1 MKVVENKVVAI
12 RQIHETA
19 LVHPGAKLGKYV
31 VIGPYAIIGE
41 HVELGDG
48 CVVGPNVVIDGWTMI
63 GNNNK
68 FYHGAS
74 IGVEPQDLK
83 FKGEKSYLFIG
94 DNNIFRESVT
104 VSRGTEGAEEKPG
117 SVIITC
123 LWPIPMWPMTVR
135 WAVMWSWPTVQPR
148 RPCNGRRPGDD
159 RRVVRDSPVY
169 EGGQASDDR
178 RLHQNRQRCAAFYYC
193 RRKSGPGCRN

>member
-19 LVHPGAKLGKYV
+19 LVHPGAKLGKNV

-74 IGVEPQDLK
+74 IGVEPPRLK
-83 FKGEKSYLFIG
+83 
-94 DNNIFRESVT
+94 
-104 VSRGTEGAEEKPG
+104 
-117 SVIITC
+117 
-123 LWPIPMWPMTVR
+123 
-135 WAVMWSWPTVQPR
+135 VQ
-148 RPCNGRRPGDD
+148 GRKELL
-159 RRVVRDSPVY
+159 VY
-169 EGGQASDDR
+169 R
-178 RLHQNRQRCAAFYYC
+178 
-193 RRKSGPGCRN
+193 